1 MHEDFD
7 AIHGNFTMIIKD
19 NKEGNKIIVSNL
31 NYISIDDQ
39 MDTMNR
45 RRKNMNVKLINEN
58 IKGNDQSH
66 QNVDNTTDQ
75 GVDIS
80 LFVNTNT
87 NLQSQV
93 YRKYLIQPLYWV
105 IFQLSKKLRYNSQT
119 HFLLMALYML

>member
-119 HFLLMALYML
+119 HFLLMALYMH

>member
-7 AIHGNFTMIIKD
+7 VIDGNFTMIIKD

-31 NYISIDDQ
+31 NCIPIDDQ

-58 IKGNDQSH
+58 ITGNDQSH

-80 LFVNTNT
+80 LFVNTNM

-105 IFQLSKKLRYNSQT
+105 VFPLSKTLRYNSQT
-119 HFLLMALYML
+119 YFLLIALYMH

>member
-7 AIHGNFTMIIKD
+7 VIDGNFTMIIKD

-31 NYISIDDQ
+31 NCIPIDDQ

-45 RRKNMNVKLINEN
+45 RSKNMNVKLINEN

-80 LFVNTNT
+80 LFVNTNM
-87 NLQSQV
+87 NL
-93 YRKYLIQPLYWV
+93 
-105 IFQLSKKLRYNSQT
+105 
-119 HFLLMALYML
+119 